1 MMTLM
6 PSRRAP
12 DEPTTEPTKDVV
24 IRMSPMAHF
33 ASGFLALGL
42 LVMITMF
49 PTWGAV
55 CMVLPILASVAIVRL
70 RTVADRDTLTARTLL
85 GSRTVGWDEVDGL
98 RFDRT
103 SWGRAHLRDGSEM
116 LLPAVTFTTL
126 PLLAA
131 ASGGRVPNPYQ

>member
-1 MMTLM
+1 M

-12 DEPTTEPTKDVV
+12 AESTVKPAV

-55 CMVLPILASVAIVRL
+55 CMVLPILASYAIVRL
-70 RTVADRDTLTARTLL
+70 RTVAGRDTVTARTLL
-85 GSRTVGWDEVDGL
+85 GSRTVSWTEVDGL
-98 RFDRT
+98 RFDRS
-103 SWGRAHLRDGSEM
+103 SWARAQLRDGSDM
-116 LLPAVTFTTL
+116 LLPAVTFSML
-126 PLLAA
+126 PLLAE
-131 ASGGRVPNPYQ
+131 ASGGRVPNPYK

>member
-1 MMTLM
+1 M

-12 DEPTTEPTKDVV
+12 DESTTKPVV

-42 LVMITMF
+42 LVMITVF
-49 PTWGAV
+49 PTWGAAS
-55 CMVLPILASVAIVRL
+55 MVLPVLASVAIVRL
-70 RTVADRDTLTARTLL
+70 RTVADRNTLTARTLL

-103 SWGRAHLRDGSEM
+103 SWARAHLRDGSDM

-126 PLLAA
+126 PLLAE
-131 ASGGRVPNPYQ
+131 ASGGRVPNPYE